1 MDDTRDE
8 VGEILAGMTGGRTGT
23 AGGVSSPVPP
33 AADWARGLDAA
44 SASAARLTVLL
55 SDVYR
60 AHQGKDPSAS
70 LAAQIEQT
78 VRNLT
83 GEPPQ
88 EPEYGPGLWTAM
100 PQRSWETMGMAR
112 PIDWTGAPS
121 RTEIDLMT
129 MHAIR
134 YGEWLCRTFP
144 TWEQTLP
151 ACWIEHDDV
160 VAEVFALK
168 CHADLAAASPNG
180 GMYMPA
186 LMQDI
191 HQALARVKEYLTAA
205 GTGESSHAHHMD
217 GEQHASRR
225 RAREVEYESW
235 YRRRGGWKTE
245 PAFTGRWRGGE
256 DFVSS
261 TLLAYGT
268 PPSPAS
274 HDDPC
279 I

>member
-33 AADWARGLDAA
+33 AADWPRGLDAA
-44 SASAARLTVLL
+44 SASAARLTMLL
-55 SDVYR
+55 SDVYK
-60 AHQGKDPSAS
+60 AHQGKEPSAS

-134 YGEWLCRTFP
+134 YVFLVKSVFRVSSLIFFGFRHEECRPVVCFTGCPSCRT
-144 TWEQTLP
+144 
-151 ACWIEHDDV
+151 
-160 VAEVFALK
+160 
-168 CHADLAAASPNG
+168 
-180 GMYMPA
+180 
-186 LMQDI
+186 
-191 HQALARVKEYLTAA
+191 
-205 GTGESSHAHHMD
+205 
-217 GEQHASRR
+217 
-225 RAREVEYESW
+225 
-235 YRRRGGWKTE
+235 
-245 PAFTGRWRGGE
+245 
-256 DFVSS
+256 
-261 TLLAYGT
+261 
-268 PPSPAS
+268 
-274 HDDPC
+274 
-279 I
+279 

>member
-8 VGEILAGMTGGRTGT
+8 VDEILAGMTGGRTGT

-121 RTEIDLMT
+121 RTDRVAKYNQLL
-129 MHAIR
+129 R
-134 YGEWLCRTFP
+134 
-144 TWEQTLP
+144 
-151 ACWIEHDDV
+151 IEEELFDS
-160 VAEVFALK
+160 A
-168 CHADLAAASPNG
+168 
-180 GMYMPA
+180 
-186 LMQDI
+186 
-191 HQALARVKEYLTAA
+191 EYL
-205 GTGESSHAHHMD
+205 GKD
-217 GEQHASRR
+217 
-225 RAREVEYESW
+225 
-235 YRRRGGWKTE
+235 
-245 PAFTGRWRGGE
+245 AF
-256 DFVSS
+256 FS
-261 TLLAYGT
+261 
-268 PPSPAS
+268 
-274 HDDPC
+274 
-279 I
+279 IK

>member
-33 AADWARGLDAA
+33 AADWPRGLDAA

-55 SDVYR
+55 SDVYK
-60 AHQGKDPSAS
+60 AHQGKEPSAS

-134 YGEWLCRTFP
+134 YGEWELVKLF
-144 TWEQTLP
+144 
-151 ACWIEHDDV
+151 
-160 VAEVFALK
+160 VFGVCFINK
-168 CHADLAAASPNG
+168 VPFVR
-180 GMYMPA
+180 GMRP
-186 LMQDI
+186 
-191 HQALARVKEYLTAA
+191 RV
-205 GTGESSHAHHMD
+205 G
-217 GEQHASRR
+217 
-225 RAREVEYESW
+225 
-235 YRRRGGWKTE
+235 RG
-245 PAFTGRWRGGE
+245 P
-256 DFVSS
+256 VSS
-261 TLLAYGT
+261 WSSCA
-268 PPSPAS
+268 PR
-274 HDDPC
+274 
-279 I
+279 

>member
-8 VGEILAGMTGGRTGT
+8 VDEILAGMTGGRTGT
-23 AGGVSSPVPP
+23 AGGVSSPRAAGRGLGPWARRRVGVGR
-33 AADWARGLDAA
+33 AADRAPVGRVQGA
-44 SASAARLTVLL
+44 SG
-55 SDVYR
+55 
-60 AHQGKDPSAS
+60 QDPSAS

-144 TWEQTLP
+144 PHGEQTLP

-168 CHADLAAASPNG
+168 CHADLAAASP
-180 GMYMPA
+180 
-186 LMQDI
+186 QRR
-191 HQALARVKEYLTAA
+191 HVHA
-205 GTGESSHAHHMD
+205 GPSCRT
-217 GEQHASRR
+217 
-225 RAREVEYESW
+225 
-235 YRRRGGWKTE
+235 
-245 PAFTGRWRGGE
+245 
-256 DFVSS
+256 S
-261 TLLAYGT
+261 TR
-268 PPSPAS
+268 PSPGS
-274 HDDPC
+274 RNT
-279 I
+279 

>member
-8 VGEILAGMTGGRTGT
+8 VDEILAGMTGGRTGT

-160 VAEVFALK
+160 VA
-168 CHADLAAASPNG
+168 
-180 GMYMPA
+180 
-186 LMQDI
+186 
-191 HQALARVKEYLTAA
+191 
-205 GTGESSHAHHMD
+205 
-217 GEQHASRR
+217 
-225 RAREVEYESW
+225 
-235 YRRRGGWKTE
+235 
-245 PAFTGRWRGGE
+245 
-256 DFVSS
+256 
-261 TLLAYGT
+261 
-268 PPSPAS
+268 
-274 HDDPC
+274 
-279 I
+279 